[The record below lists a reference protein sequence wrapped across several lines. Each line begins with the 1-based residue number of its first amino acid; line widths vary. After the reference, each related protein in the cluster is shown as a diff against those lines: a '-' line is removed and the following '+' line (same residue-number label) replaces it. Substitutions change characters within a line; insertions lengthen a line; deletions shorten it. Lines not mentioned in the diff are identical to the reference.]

1 MPELKMYA
9 PLSRVAAFLLAA
21 AISPGALAQQAPQ
34 APLAVG
40 VVAAERRPI
49 TDQTELNGR
58 IQAVNR
64 VDIVARVNGF
74 LETRFFDEG
83 STVKKGDLLYRI
95 EQAPYQADL
104 EAKSAAVAQAEAQ
117 LTNANI
123 QLRRAEE
130 LLKSAAGSQAR
141 YDDALAAQLGA
152 AAQLKSAQAAQRQS
166 QINLDYTEIRS
177 PIDGRIGRTAVTPGN
192 VVGPG
197 TGTLTTIVSQDPMY
211 VVFPLPVRR
220 GIELRERYA
229 GKGGFDAVRVRIRL
243 PNGKLYD
250 QVGRLEFVDVTVS
263 STTDTIILRAV
274 IPNPVVAV
282 AGEYG
287 RVRELTDNEFV
298 RVILEGA
305 EPEQVLTVPRTAVL
319 TDQQGNFVYVVDE
332 NNVARQRRVRLGD
345 STPELAAVVSG
356 LSEGERV
363 IVEGLQRV
371 RPNMPVA
378 PGPATV
384 ALGRD

>member
-1 MPELKMYA
+1 MHALP
-9 PLSRVAAFLLAA
+9 SRAAALLLAVA
-21 AISPGALAQQAPQ
+21 LAPATLAQQAPQ
-34 APLAVG
+34 APPAVG
-40 VVAAERRPI
+40 VVAAERRPV

-58 IQAVNR
+58 IQAIDR
-64 VDIVARVNGF
+64 VDVVARVNGF
-74 LETRFFDEG
+74 LERRFFDEG

-104 EAKSAAVAQAEAQ
+104 EAKRAAVAQAEAQ

-130 LLKSAAGSQAR
+130 LLKSPAGSQAR
-141 YDDALAAQLGA
+141 YDDALAAQLSA
-152 AAQLKSAQAAQRQS
+152 AAQLKSAQAAERQS

-211 VVFPLPVRR
+211 VVFPIPVPR

-250 QVGRLEFVDVTVS
+250 QVGRLEFADVTVS
-263 STTDTIILRAV
+263 PATDSIILRAV
-274 IPNPVVAV
+274 IPNPVIAV
-282 AGEYG
+282 AGAYG

-305 EPEQVLTVPRTAVL
+305 EPAQVLTVPRAAVL
-319 TDQQGNFVYVVDE
+319 TDQRGSFVYIVDAD
-332 NNVARQRRVRLGD
+332 NVARQRRIELGE
-345 STPELAAVVSG
+345 STPELAVVESG
-356 LSEGERV
+356 LKEGDRV
-363 IVEGLQRV
+363 ILEGLQRV
-371 RPNMPVA
+371 RPDMPVT

-384 ALGRD
+384 ALGRG

>member
-1 MPELKMYA
+1 MHALP
-9 PLSRVAAFLLAA
+9 SRAAAFLLAVALAPA
-21 AISPGALAQQAPQ
+21 AAAQQAPQ
-34 APLAVG
+34 APPAVG
-40 VVAAERRPI
+40 VVTAERRPV

-58 IQAVNR
+58 IQAVDR
-64 VDIVARVNGF
+64 VDVVARVNGF
-74 LETRFFDEG
+74 LESRLFDEG

-104 EAKSAAVAQAEAQ
+104 EAKKAAVAQAEAQ

-130 LLKSAAGSQAR
+130 LLKSPAGSQAR
-141 YDDALAAQLGA
+141 YDDALAAQLSA
-152 AAQLKSAQAAQRQS
+152 AAQLKSAQAAERQS

-211 VVFPLPVRR
+211 VVFPIPVPR

-250 QVGRLEFVDVTVS
+250 QVGRLEFADVSVS
-263 STTDTIILRAV
+263 PTTDTIILRAV
-274 IPNPVVAV
+274 IPNPVIAV
-282 AGEYG
+282 AGAYG

-305 EPEQVLTVPRTAVL
+305 EPAQALTVPRAAVL
-319 TDQQGNFVYVVDE
+319 TDQRGTFVYVVDAD
-332 NNVARQRRVRLGD
+332 NVARQRRIRLGD
-345 STPELAAVVSG
+345 STPELAVVESG
-356 LSEGERV
+356 LEEGDRV
-363 IVEGLQRV
+363 ILEGLQRV
-371 RPNMPVA
+371 RPDMPVT

-384 ALGRD
+384 ALGRG

>member
-1 MPELKMYA
+1 MHALP
-9 PLSRVAAFLLAA
+9 SRAAAFLLAVALAPA
-21 AISPGALAQQAPQ
+21 AVAQQAPQ
-34 APLAVG
+34 APPAVG
-40 VVAAERRPI
+40 VVTAERRPV

-58 IQAVNR
+58 IQAVDR
-64 VDIVARVNGF
+64 VDVVARVNGF
-74 LETRFFDEG
+74 LESRFFDEG

-104 EAKSAAVAQAEAQ
+104 EAKKAAVAQAEAQ

-130 LLKSAAGSQAR
+130 LLKSPAGSQAR
-141 YDDALAAQLGA
+141 YDDALAAQLSA
-152 AAQLKSAQAAQRQS
+152 AAQLKAAQAAERQS

-211 VVFPLPVRR
+211 VVFPIPVPR

-250 QVGRLEFVDVTVS
+250 QVGRLEFADVTVS

-274 IPNPVVAV
+274 IPNPVIAV
-282 AGEYG
+282 AGAYG

-305 EPEQVLTVPRTAVL
+305 EPAQALTVPRAAVL
-319 TDQQGNFVYVVDE
+319 TDQRGNFVYVVDAD
-332 NNVARQRRVRLGD
+332 NVARQRRIRLGD
-345 STPELAAVVSG
+345 STPELAVVESG
-356 LSEGERV
+356 LEEGDRV
-363 IVEGLQRV
+363 ILEGLQRV
-371 RPNMPVA
+371 RPDMPVT

-384 ALGRD
+384 ALGRG

>member
-1 MPELKMYA
+1 MHALP
-9 PLSRVAAFLLAA
+9 SRAAAFLLAVALAPA
-21 AISPGALAQQAPQ
+21 AVAQQAPQ
-34 APLAVG
+34 APPAVG
-40 VVAAERRPI
+40 VVTAERRPV

-58 IQAVNR
+58 IQAVDR
-64 VDIVARVNGF
+64 VDVVARVNGF
-74 LETRFFDEG
+74 LESRFFDEG

-104 EAKSAAVAQAEAQ
+104 EAKKAAVAQAEAQ

-130 LLKSAAGSQAR
+130 LLKSPAGSQAR
-141 YDDALAAQLGA
+141 YDDALAAQLSA
-152 AAQLKSAQAAQRQS
+152 AAQLKSAQAAERQS

-211 VVFPLPVRR
+211 VVFPIPVPR

-250 QVGRLEFVDVTVS
+250 QVGRLEFADVTVS

-274 IPNPVVAV
+274 IPNPVIAV
-282 AGEYG
+282 AGAYG

-305 EPEQVLTVPRTAVL
+305 EPAQALTVPRAAVL
-319 TDQQGNFVYVVDE
+319 TDQRGNFVYVVDAD
-332 NNVARQRRVRLGD
+332 NVARQRRIRLGD
-345 STPELAAVVSG
+345 STPELAVVESG
-356 LSEGERV
+356 LEEGDRV
-363 IVEGLQRV
+363 ILEGLQRV
-371 RPNMPVA
+371 RPDMPVT

-384 ALGRD
+384 ALGRG

>member
-1 MPELKMYA
+1 MHALP
-9 PLSRVAAFLLAA
+9 SRAAAFLLAVALAPA
-21 AISPGALAQQAPQ
+21 AAAQQAPQ
-34 APLAVG
+34 APPAVG
-40 VVAAERRPI
+40 VVTAERRPV

-58 IQAVNR
+58 IQAVDR
-64 VDIVARVNGF
+64 VDVVARVNGF
-74 LETRFFDEG
+74 LESRFFDEG

-104 EAKSAAVAQAEAQ
+104 EAKKAAVAQAEAQ

-130 LLKSAAGSQAR
+130 LLKSPAGSQAR
-141 YDDALAAQLGA
+141 YDDALAAQLSA
-152 AAQLKSAQAAQRQS
+152 AAQLKAAQAAERQS

-211 VVFPLPVRR
+211 VVFPIPVPR

-250 QVGRLEFVDVTVS
+250 QVGRLEFADVTVS

-274 IPNPVVAV
+274 IPNPVIAV
-282 AGEYG
+282 AGAYG

-305 EPEQVLTVPRTAVL
+305 EPAQALTVPRAAVL
-319 TDQQGNFVYVVDE
+319 TDQRGNFVYVVDAD
-332 NNVARQRRVRLGD
+332 NVARQRRIRLGD
-345 STPELAAVVSG
+345 STPELAVVESG
-356 LSEGERV
+356 LEEGDRV
-363 IVEGLQRV
+363 ILEGLQRV
-371 RPNMPVA
+371 RPDMPVT

-384 ALGRD
+384 ALGRG

>member
-1 MPELKMYA
+1 MHALP
-9 PLSRVAAFLLAA
+9 SRAAALLLAVA
-21 AISPGALAQQAPQ
+21 LAPATLAQQAPQ
-34 APLAVG
+34 APPAVG
-40 VVAAERRPI
+40 VVTAERRPV

-58 IQAVNR
+58 IQAIDR
-64 VDIVARVNGF
+64 VDVVARVNGF
-74 LETRFFDEG
+74 LERRFFDEG

-104 EAKSAAVAQAEAQ
+104 EAKRAAVAQAEAQ

-130 LLKSAAGSQAR
+130 LLKSPAGSQAR
-141 YDDALAAQLGA
+141 YDDALAAQLSA
-152 AAQLKSAQAAQRQS
+152 AAQLKSAQAAERQS

-211 VVFPLPVRR
+211 VVFPIPVPR

-250 QVGRLEFVDVTVS
+250 QVGRLEFADVTVS
-263 STTDTIILRAV
+263 PATDSIILRAV
-274 IPNPVVAV
+274 IPNPVIAV
-282 AGEYG
+282 AGAYG

-305 EPEQVLTVPRTAVL
+305 EPAQVLTVPRAAVL
-319 TDQQGNFVYVVDE
+319 TDQRGSFVYIVDAD
-332 NNVARQRRVRLGD
+332 NVARQRRIELGE
-345 STPELAAVVSG
+345 STPELAVVESG
-356 LSEGERV
+356 LKEGDRV
-363 IVEGLQRV
+363 ILEGLQRV
-371 RPNMPVA
+371 RPDMPVT

-384 ALGRD
+384 ALGRG

>member
-1 MPELKMYA
+1 M
-9 PLSRVAAFLLAA
+9 LA
-21 AISPGALAQQAPQ
+21 
-34 APLAVG
+34 
-40 VVAAERRPI
+40 E
-49 TDQTELNGR
+49 
-58 IQAVNR
+58 
-64 VDIVARVNGF
+64 
-74 LETRFFDEG
+74 
-83 STVKKGDLLYRI
+83 
-95 EQAPYQADL
+95 
-104 EAKSAAVAQAEAQ
+104 AAVCYTGDILDPKRTKYNLRYYVDLAKQ
-117 LTNANI
+117 LERLGANI
-123 QLRRAEE
+123 LAI
-130 LLKSAAGSQAR
+130 KDMAGLVKP
-141 YDDALAAQLGA
+141 YAAQVLVRA
-152 AAQLKSAQAAQRQS
+152 LTKLQPHFITPWLFQS
-166 QINLDYTEIRS
+166 WNLSYNV
-177 PIDGRIGRTAVTPGN
+177 AVEADR
-192 VVGPG
+192 
-197 TGTLTTIVSQDPMY
+197 LRDKYFY
-211 VVFPLPVRR
+211 VTR
-220 GIELRERYA
+220 GIELRDRYA

-243 PNGKLYD
+243 PNGRLYD

-332 NNVARQRRVRLGD
+332 NNVARQRRIRLGD

-384 ALGRD
+384 ALGRS